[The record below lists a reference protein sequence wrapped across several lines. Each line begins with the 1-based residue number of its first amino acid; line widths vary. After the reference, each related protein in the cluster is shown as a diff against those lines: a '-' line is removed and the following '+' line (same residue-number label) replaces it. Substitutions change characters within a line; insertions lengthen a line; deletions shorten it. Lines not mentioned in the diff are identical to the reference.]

1 MPVQFLGILAP
12 MFSRRFQSGGVAI
25 RRLRSPEFAL
35 SDASPKFCSSVH
47 NFGNAIR
54 EEVRQNYS
62 PVGGGSNTLME
73 TTETQTLR
81 HHWSL
86 TLLGIALVIMFAY
99 YGESV
104 LAVMFFAILLS
115 FMLSPVVQALEYLHV
130 PRTLAALLSV
140 VVLLAVLYGI
150 TVASYNQAVI
160 FSDNLPKYSEKLQS
174 IIQPL
179 QQKAEKLEKTGEV
192 VGGAT
197 EPSNV
202 VQVRQVTSWSDV
214 LTHGAVNLTDVL
226 LAASFVPF
234 LAYFFLTWQSH
245 ARTAT
250 VMLFPLHYRN
260 TAFVTLGLIG
270 KMLQSFIVGN
280 LLIGLLISGVSVAI
294 FGLLHV
300 PFFYF
305 VGFLSGF
312 LSLVPYLGIVLAM
325 VPPFLV
331 GFGQLEVSELII
343 VVFSVVGLHVFA
355 LNVLYPK
362 LLGSRLRLN
371 PLAVTIALLF
381 WGSVWGAVGL
391 LLAIPI
397 TGAIKI
403 VFDHVDSMRPYAE
416 WLGE

>member
-1 MPVQFLGILAP
+1 LLA
-12 MFSRRFQSGGVAI
+12 SRGAGVSK
-25 RRLRSPEFAL
+25 R
-35 SDASPKFCSSVH
+35 
-47 NFGNAIR
+47 G
-54 EEVRQNYS
+54 
-62 PVGGGSNTLME
+62 ME
-73 TTETQTLR
+73 TMETQNGY
-81 HHWSL
+81 HWSL
-86 TLLGIALVIMFAY
+86 TLLGIGLIIMFAY

-104 LAVMFFAILLS
+104 LAVLFFAILLS
-115 FMLSPVVQALEYLHV
+115 FMLSPVVQALEYLHL
-130 PRTLAALLSV
+130 PRAMAALISMIVLLAAL
-140 VVLLAVLYGI
+140 YGV
-150 TVASYNQAVI
+150 TVASYNQALI
-160 FSDNLPKYSEKLQS
+160 FADNIPKYSQKIRAILQP
-174 IIQPL
+174 IQRD
-179 QQKAEKLEKTGEV
+179 AEKLEKTGEA
-192 VGGAT
+192 VGSPEDT
-197 EPSNV
+197 NV
-202 VQVRQVTSWSDV
+202 VPVRQVTTWSET
-214 LTHGAVNLTDVL
+214 LTHGAGTLTDIL

-234 LAYFFLTWQSH
+234 LAYFLLTWQSH
-245 ARTAT
+245 ARSAT

-325 VPPFLV
+325 VPPILV
-331 GFGQLEVSELII
+331 GVDLEAGSLLL
-343 VVFSVVGLHVFA
+343 VVLSVIGLHLFG

-362 LLGSRLRLN
+362 LLGSRLRIN

-381 WGSVWGAVGL
+381 WGAVWGAVGL
-391 LLAIPI
+391 VLAIPI

-403 VFDHVDSMRPYAE
+403 VFDHVESMKPYAD

>member
-1 MPVQFLGILAP
+1 M
-12 MFSRRFQSGGVAI
+12 
-25 RRLRSPEFAL
+25 E
-35 SDASPKFCSSVH
+35 
-47 NFGNAIR
+47 NA
-54 EEVRQNYS
+54 
-62 PVGGGSNTLME
+62 
-73 TTETQTLR
+73 ETQPM

-86 TLLGIALVIMFAY
+86 TLLGMSLVVMIAY

-104 LAVMFFAILLS
+104 LAVLFFAILLS
-115 FMLSPVVQALEYLHV
+115 FMLSPVVHALEFLRL
-130 PRTLAALLSV
+130 PRAMAALVSV
-140 VVLLAVLYGI
+140 VVLLGVLYGI
-150 TVASYNQAVI
+150 TVASYNQAII
-160 FSDNLPKYSEKLQS
+160 FADNLPKYSQKIRS
-174 IIQPL
+174 IVQPF
-179 QQKAEKLEKTGEV
+179 QRDAEKLEKTGDV
-192 VGGAT
+192 VG
-197 EPSNV
+197 EPESSSV
-202 VQVRQVTSWSDV
+202 VRVRQVQSWSEA
-214 LTHGAVNLTDVL
+214 LTHGAGTVSDTV

-234 LAYFFLTWQSH
+234 LAYFLLTWHNH
-245 ARTAT
+245 ARSAT
-250 VMLFPLHYRN
+250 VMLFPLHHRN

-312 LSLVPYLGIVLAM
+312 LSLVPYLGVVLAM
-325 VPPFLV
+325 VPPILV
-331 GFGQLEVSELII
+331 GIGQLEPTGLL
-343 VVFSVVGLHVFA
+343 VVALCVVGMHLLA

-381 WGSVWGAVGL
+381 WGTVWGAVGL
-391 LLAIPI
+391 VLAIPI

-403 VFDHVDSMRPYAE
+403 IFDHVETMKPWAD

>member
-1 MPVQFLGILAP
+1 
-12 MFSRRFQSGGVAI
+12 
-25 RRLRSPEFAL
+25 
-35 SDASPKFCSSVH
+35 
-47 NFGNAIR
+47 
-54 EEVRQNYS
+54 
-62 PVGGGSNTLME
+62 ME
-73 TTETQTLR
+73 TTEIQKVH

-86 TLLGIALVIMFAY
+86 TLLGMALVVMFAY

-104 LAVMFFAILLS
+104 LAVLFFAILLS
-115 FMLSPVVQALEYLHV
+115 FMLSPVVQALEYLHL
-130 PRTLAALLSV
+130 PRAMAALVSV

-150 TVASYNQAVI
+150 SVASYNQALI
-160 FSDNLPKYSEKLQS
+160 FADNLPKYSKKIRS
-174 IIQPL
+174 IVEPY
-179 QQKAEKLEKTGEV
+179 QQQAARLEKTGDV
-192 VGGAT
+192 VGT
-197 EPSNV
+197 PEDLNV
-202 VQVRQVTSWSDV
+202 VPVRQVQSWSEA
-214 LTHGAVNLTDVL
+214 LTHGAGTVTDIL

-234 LAYFFLTWQSH
+234 LAYFLLTWHSH
-245 ARTAT
+245 ARSAT
-250 VMLFPLHYRN
+250 VMLFPLHHRN

-325 VPPFLV
+325 VPPIVV
-331 GFGQLEVSELII
+331 GIGQLEPGGLL
-343 VVFSVVGLHVFA
+343 VVVLCVIGMHLFA

-362 LLGSRLRLN
+362 LLGSRLKIN

-381 WGSVWGAVGL
+381 WGAVWGAIGL
-391 LLAIPI
+391 VLAIPI

-403 VFDHVDSMRPYAE
+403 VFDHVESMKPYAD

>member
-1 MPVQFLGILAP
+1 
-12 MFSRRFQSGGVAI
+12 
-25 RRLRSPEFAL
+25 
-35 SDASPKFCSSVH
+35 
-47 NFGNAIR
+47 
-54 EEVRQNYS
+54 
-62 PVGGGSNTLME
+62 ME
-73 TTETQTLR
+73 ITETQTLR